1 MASEVNL
8 HQHEEFRDALV
19 AAADHHA
26 LDPRFVEKDYYVTE
40 VLRIVA
46 DTLPGRTIFKGGTSL
61 SKGWRLV
68 DRFSED
74 IDLFVDRDRWEP
86 PLGNRPLDRVLKE
99 LRDAVAGHPA
109 FTRLPDE
116 SKTFSGSGR
125 EDQFAYDSLFDE
137 LPGLRSAILL
147 EPGVQSGKQPTED
160 VAISSLVA
168 DFLRGRGDAD
178 LADDLDPFEMTLLHF
193 RRTFVEKL
201 FTVHSKVE
209 RLNQEEE
216 PLGRD
221 ARHYADL
228 HVLAGRP
235 EVEAMLRTGEYEEI
249 KADYEQRSLEHFP
262 NSYRP
267 PPGLSFAASE
277 ALFPSRDLRDRI
289 EPDYEAECTR
299 LFPGVYPSFDE
310 VLGRLEGLRDL
321 L

>member
-1 MASEVNL
+1 VAGEVNL

-19 AAADHHA
+19 AAADDHA

-46 DTLPGRTIFKGGTSL
+46 DMLPSRTIFKGGTSL
-61 SKGWRLV
+61 SKGWRLI

-74 IDLFVDRDRWEP
+74 IDLFVDRDTWEP
-86 PLGNRPLDRVLKE
+86 PLGKRRLDRVLKE
-99 LRDAVAGHPA
+99 LRDAVAEHPA
-109 FTRLPDE
+109 FTHLPDE
-116 SKTFSGSGR
+116 SRTFSGSGR

-147 EPGVQSGKQPTED
+147 EPGVQSGKQPTEG
-160 VAISSLVA
+160 VAISSLVG

-209 RLNQEEE
+209 RLKQEGE

-228 HVLAGRP
+228 HALAARD
-235 EVEAMLRTGEYEEI
+235 EVGAMLGSSEYEEI
-249 KADYEQRSLEHFP
+249 KVDYQERSLEYFP

-267 PPGLSFAASE
+267 PPDLSFAASE
-277 ALFPSRDLRDRI
+277 ALFPPKELRDQI
-289 EPDYEAECTR
+289 EPDYEAECAR
-299 LFPGVYPSFDE
+299 LFAGPYPSFDD
-310 VLGRLEGLRDL
+310 VLGRLEGLKEL